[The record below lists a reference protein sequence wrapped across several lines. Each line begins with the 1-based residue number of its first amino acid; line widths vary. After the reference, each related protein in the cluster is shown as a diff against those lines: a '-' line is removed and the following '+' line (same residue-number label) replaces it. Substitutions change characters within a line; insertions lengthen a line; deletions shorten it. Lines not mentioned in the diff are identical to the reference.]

1 MSVKV
6 LVVDDDPSQRTL
18 LQMLLE
24 DRRYEVIT
32 ADNGLEALE
41 VLKGVANLHLII
53 TDLNMPRMDGFSLI
67 QGVREREVSYTYII
81 VLTSA
86 TENVSRFK
94 ALGGGADDYLIKP
107 VSAQEL
113 TLRLAGAERLLKL
126 VSHQNLTF
134 AMAKLA
140 EYRSRETGLHL
151 ERVRLYSELLGKA
164 YVSEFSSSGFSQA
177 QVAEIALLSPLHDIG
192 KVAIPDKI
200 LNKPGKLTEQEMEVM
215 KTHTTLGGAFIHEI
229 YRKFSTPYL
238 LLAYEIVMYHH
249 ERWDGT
255 GYPEGLK
262 GNSIPLSARIVAL
275 SDFYDAATSVRCYKN
290 AVPRTEVEK
299 WVFQG
304 EGVYFEPD
312 LVECFMSVKNDFW
325 RVREENRE
333 GEYL

>member
-1 MSVKV
+1 MKV
-6 LVVDDDPSQRTL
+6 LVVEDDPSQRTL
-18 LQMLLE
+18 VRMLLE
-24 DRRYEVIT
+24 SQGYEVII
-32 ADNGLEALE
+32 ANNGLEALE
-41 VLKGVANLHLII
+41 VLNSIANLHLII
-53 TDLNMPRMDGFSLI
+53 TDLSMPRMDGFSLI
-67 QGVREREVSYTYII
+67 REVRKREVSYTYII

-86 TENVSRFK
+86 TENVSRLK
-94 ALGGGADDYLIKP
+94 ALEGGADDYLIKP
-107 VSAQEL
+107 VSVQEL

-134 AMAKLA
+134 VMAKLA

-151 ERVRLYSELLGKA
+151 ERVRLYSELLGKTYA
-164 YVSEFSSSGFSQA
+164 SEFSPSGFSQA
-177 QVAEIALLSPLHDIG
+177 QAFEVALLSPLHDIG

-200 LNKPGKLTEQEMEVM
+200 LNKPGKLTEQEMEIM
-215 KTHTTLGGAFIHEI
+215 KTHTTLGGTFIHEI

-275 SDFYDAATSVRCYKN
+275 SDFYDAATSERCYKN

-304 EGVYFEPD
+304 KGVHFDPD
-312 LVECFMSVKNDFW
+312 LVACFMSVKDDFW

-333 GEYL
+333 GENL